1 MVNRLGLELHTS
13 ERSRSVVL
21 LREINMNS
29 LRNFLGAGLLV
40 AAGVAS
46 AATVTVTF
54 VQPETFTDAGYSRG
68 RATQRELAELQQE
81 IQRHLQRLADRK
93 LAASDTLQVEVLD
106 IDLAGDFQPHRLA
119 RFSDVRVV
127 RDIASP
133 RIKLRYIGKL
143 GDRVVTGP
151 EEQLSDMNFLWHHNR
166 YSSGDRLRYEKPML
180 DAWFEKRFAK
190 P

>member
-1 MVNRLGLELHTS
+1 
-13 ERSRSVVL
+13 
-21 LREINMNS
+21 MNT

-46 AATVTVTF
+46 AATVSVTF
-54 VQPETFTDAGYSRG
+54 VQPEKFTDAGHSRG
-68 RATQRELAELQQE
+68 RATERDLAELREDLQQ
-81 IQRHLQRLADRK
+81 HLQRLADRK

-106 IDLAGDFQPHRLA
+106 IDLAGDFEMNRLT

-133 RIKLRYIGKL
+133 RIKLRYTGKL
-143 GDRVVTGP
+143 GDRVVTGA
-151 EEQLSDMNFLWHHNR
+151 EEELINMNFLWGHNR
-166 YSSGDRLRYEKPML
+166 YSGGDRLRYEKPLL

>member
-1 MVNRLGLELHTS
+1 
-13 ERSRSVVL
+13 
-21 LREINMNS
+21 MNS

-46 AATVTVTF
+46 AATVSVTF
-54 VQPETFTDAGYSRG
+54 VQPEKFTDAGHSRG
-68 RATQRELAELQQE
+68 RATERDLAELREDLQQ
-81 IQRHLQRLADRK
+81 HLQRLADRK

-106 IDLAGDFQPHRLA
+106 IDLAGDFEMNRLT

-133 RIKLRYIGKL
+133 RIKLRYSGKL
-143 GDRVVTGP
+143 GERVVTGA
-151 EEQLSDMNFLWHHNR
+151 EEELSNMNFLWGHNR
-166 YSSGDRLRYEKPML
+166 YAGGDRLRYEKPML

>member
-1 MVNRLGLELHTS
+1 MT
-13 ERSRSVVL
+13 
-21 LREINMNS
+21 S
-29 LRNFLGAGLLV
+29 LRNFLAAGLLV
-40 AAGVAS
+40 AAGASSAVMSAASS
-46 AATVTVTF
+46 AATVSVTF
-54 VQPETFTDAGYSRG
+54 VKAETFTDAGHSRG
-68 RATQRELAELQQE
+68 RASARDLAELQQE
-81 IQRHLQRLADRK
+81 MQQHLQRLADRK

-106 IDLAGDFQPHRLA
+106 IDLAGDFEINRLT

-133 RIKLRYIGKL
+133 RITLRYTGKL

-151 EEQLSDMNFLWHHNR
+151 EEQLSNMNFLWGHNR
-166 YSSGDRLRYEKPML
+166 YSSGDRLRYEKPLL

>member
-1 MVNRLGLELHTS
+1 
-13 ERSRSVVL
+13 
-21 LREINMNS
+21 MNS

-40 AAGVAS
+40 VAGVAS
-46 AATVTVTF
+46 AATVSVTF
-54 VQPETFTDAGYSRG
+54 VQPEKFTDAGHSRG
-68 RATQRELAELQQE
+68 RATERDLAELREDLQQ
-81 IQRHLQRLADRK
+81 HLQRLADRK

-106 IDLAGDFQPHRLA
+106 IDLAGDFEMNRLT

-133 RIKLRYIGKL
+133 RIKLRYTGKL
-143 GDRVVTGP
+143 GDRIVTGA
-151 EEQLSDMNFLWHHNR
+151 EEELSNMNFLWGHNR
-166 YSSGDRLRYEKPML
+166 YSGGDRLRYEKPML

>member
-1 MVNRLGLELHTS
+1 MY
-13 ERSRSVVL
+13 
-21 LREINMNS
+21 S

-40 AAGVAS
+40 AAGLAS
-46 AATVTVTF
+46 AATVSVTF
-54 VQPETFTDAGYSRG
+54 VQPEKFTDAGHSRG
-68 RATQRELAELQQE
+68 RATERDLAELREDLQQ
-81 IQRHLQRLADRK
+81 HLQRLADRK

-106 IDLAGDFQPHRLA
+106 IDLAGDFEMNRLT

-133 RIKLRYIGKL
+133 RIKLRYTGKL
-143 GDRVVTGP
+143 GDRIVTGA
-151 EEQLSDMNFLWHHNR
+151 EEELSNMNFLWGHNR
-166 YSSGDRLRYEKPML
+166 YSGGDRLRYEKPML

>member
-1 MVNRLGLELHTS
+1 
-13 ERSRSVVL
+13 
-21 LREINMNS
+21 MNC
-29 LRNFLGAGLLV
+29 LRNFLVAGLLV

-46 AATVTVTF
+46 AATVSVTF
-54 VQPETFTDAGYSRG
+54 VEPEKFTDAGHSRG
-68 RATQRELAELQQE
+68 RATERDLAELQQE
-81 IQRHLQRLADRK
+81 MQQHLQRLADRK

-106 IDLAGDFQPHRLA
+106 VDLAGDFEMNRLT

-133 RIKLRYIGKL
+133 RITLRYTLKL
-143 GDRVVTGP
+143 GDRVVNGA
-151 EEQLSDMNFLWHHNR
+151 EEQLSDLNFLHGFNH

-180 DAWFEKRFAK
+180 DKWFEKRFAK

>member
-1 MVNRLGLELHTS
+1 
-13 ERSRSVVL
+13 
-21 LREINMNS
+21 MNS

-46 AATVTVTF
+46 AATVSVTF
-54 VQPETFTDAGYSRG
+54 VQPEKFTDAGHSRG
-68 RATQRELAELQQE
+68 RATERDLAELREDLQL
-81 IQRHLQRLADRK
+81 HLQRLADRK

-106 IDLAGDFQPHRLA
+106 IDLAGDFEMNRLT

-133 RIKLRYIGKL
+133 RIKLRYTGKL
-143 GDRVVTGP
+143 GDRVVTGA
-151 EEQLSDMNFLWHHNR
+151 EEELSNMNFLWGHNR
-166 YSSGDRLRYEKPML
+166 YSGGDRLRYEKPML